1 MKICVFL
8 FFFLI
13 FSFCLCSS
21 KFDQGTFFGGLGDMG
36 KPPLPLR
43 EIHSSW
49 SEPGMGLKKKERER
63 WAIWLSE
70 EALVTLQ

>member
-1 MKICVFL
+1 
-8 FFFLI
+8 
-13 FSFCLCSS
+13 
-21 KFDQGTFFGGLGDMG
+21 MG

>member
-1 MKICVFL
+1 MIWEKHHCPGRN
-8 FFFLI
+8 
-13 FSFCLCSS
+13 S
-21 KFDQGTFFGGLGDMG
+21 
-36 KPPLPLR
+36 LPLR

-49 SEPGMGLKKKERER
+49 SEPGMGLKKKRERER